1 MQKGEEKGVCILDSA
16 GFETP
21 PLIDEVDQE
30 NNIIKNENIES
41 LLNRDFREEE
51 LSRDKDQTERFIEEL
66 IISLSDIILSVI
78 WKITRTEQILIN
90 KIKSM
95 AIMKK
100 I

>member
-1 MQKGEEKGVCILDSA
+1 M
-16 GFETP
+16 
-21 PLIDEVDQE
+21 DEE

>member
-1 MQKGEEKGVCILDSA
+1 M
-16 GFETP
+16 
-21 PLIDEVDQE
+21 DEE

-51 LSRDKDQTERFIEEL
+51 LSRDKAQTERFIEEL

>member
-1 MQKGEEKGVCILDSA
+1 M
-16 GFETP
+16 
-21 PLIDEVDQE
+21 DEE

-78 WKITRTEQILIN
+78 WKITRTEQRLIN